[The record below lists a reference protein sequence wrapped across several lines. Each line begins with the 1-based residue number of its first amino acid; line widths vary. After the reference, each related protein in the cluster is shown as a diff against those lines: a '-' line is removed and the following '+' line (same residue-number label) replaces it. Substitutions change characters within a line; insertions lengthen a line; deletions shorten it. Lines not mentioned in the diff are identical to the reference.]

1 MVINKSTY
9 KDYVVAHVYER
20 LQKGELNPGDQ
31 VLESRLATELGLSRA
46 PIREALQQLVG
57 DGLLT
62 YKPQVGN
69 FVAALS
75 PKEIIDAYVTRGLL
89 EGFAVAEALEGFTEE
104 DLEDLEE
111 YCLQMEKHARR
122 GKQKELIEIGTEFHH
137 LLFNKSNNIQ
147 LIEYTQRLSHKLHL
161 LFYKHWASLY
171 TPEEIRD
178 RHQAL
183 VCVLRRKE
191 RPLVEQALR
200 EHYNETGQKVAR
212 FYNENEEGV

>member
-1 MVINKSTY
+1 VINKSTY

-31 VLESRLATELGLSRA
+31 VLESHLATELGLSRA

-62 YKPQVGN
+62 YKPQIGN

-89 EGFAVAEALEGFTEE
+89 EGFAVAEALETFTGE

-111 YCLQMEKHARR
+111 LCLQMEKHARR
-122 GKQKELIEIGTEFHH
+122 GKQKDLIESGTEFHQ
-137 LLFNKSNNIQ
+137 LLFNKSDNIQ
-147 LIEYTQRLSHKLHL
+147 LIEYTQRLSQKLHL

-178 RHQAL
+178 RHQGL
-183 VCVLRRKE
+183 VHLLREKNRA
-191 RPLVEQALR
+191 LVEQALR
-200 EHYNETGQKVAR
+200 QHYSETGQKVAR
-212 FYNENEEGV
+212 FYEESGEGE

>member
-1 MVINKSTY
+1 MLINKSTY

-31 VLESRLATELGLSRA
+31 VLESHLAKEFGLSRA

-69 FVAALS
+69 FVASLS

-89 EGFAVAEALEGFTEE
+89 EGFAVADALEGFTEE
-104 DLEDLEE
+104 DLEDLED
-111 YCLQMEKHARR
+111 YCLLMEKHARR
-122 GKQKELIEIGTEFHH
+122 GKQKELIEIGTEFHQ

-147 LIEYTQRLSHKLHL
+147 LIEYTQRLSLKLHL

-178 RHQAL
+178 RHQTL
-183 VCVLRRKE
+183 VSVLRQKNRD
-191 RPLVEQALR
+191 LAEQALR
-200 EHYNETGQKVAR
+200 QHYSETGQKVAR
-212 FYNENEEGV
+212 FYEESEEGE

>member
-31 VLESRLATELGLSRA
+31 VLESHLATELGLSRA
-46 PIREALQQLVG
+46 PIREALQQLVA

-89 EGFAVAEALEGFTEE
+89 EGFAVAEALEHYTEE

-111 YCLQMEKHARR
+111 YCLRMEKHARR
-122 GKQKELIEIGTEFHH
+122 GKQKELIEIGTEFHQ

-178 RHQAL
+178 RHQEL
-183 VCVLRRKE
+183 VCVLRKKE

-212 FYNENEEGV
+212 LYEENEEGE